1 MSLDDGLEGNGGA
14 NGGRDM
20 AVAGVLL
27 GSTALD
33 KELNLGSIGQIDDK
47 YEYYTSEDE
56 QGRRIQ
62 KMRRKRKPGRHQGAN
77 QAGRSRDRRGRS
89 RDNSNRKLQQNEM
102 TFQNSQNSGY
112 QETGRGRSFTNPVN
126 QLG

>member
-56 QGRRIQ
+56 QGRRI
-62 KMRRKRKPGRHQGAN
+62 
-77 QAGRSRDRRGRS
+77 
-89 RDNSNRKLQQNEM
+89 
-102 TFQNSQNSGY
+102 
-112 QETGRGRSFTNPVN
+112 
-126 QLG
+126 